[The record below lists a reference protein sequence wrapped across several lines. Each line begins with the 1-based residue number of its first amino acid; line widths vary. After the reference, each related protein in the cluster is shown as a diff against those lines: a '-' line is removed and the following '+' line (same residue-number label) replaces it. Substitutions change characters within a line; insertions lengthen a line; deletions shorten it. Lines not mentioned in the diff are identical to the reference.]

1 MSLRVRLTLTVV
13 LAALLPTAAV
23 GLWARSTIQTRATAE
38 YAQRLEAAVARARAA
53 IDERLAQDRRAV
65 DRLCDG
71 DYVVDRVVVE
81 LEADRFVPERQADLG
96 ASLPRIMRSL
106 GARTLE
112 LLTPNGEVLA
122 SAHYPGHAGARDPE
136 LAAAALAAG
145 DRPFVRTVR
154 LRDERRRDAPPT
166 DERAL
171 LVACAAGRGRGQVV
185 VVAGRLL
192 DAPFASDLLGDEGP
206 VSLALVAAPSAAGTP
221 AAATS
226 RRDIITFRDASGA
239 PALRLEAVL
248 DDGPL
253 REQLAELER
262 VVWLTMGAA
271 ALVAVLLGVLLALG
285 ITRPLAR
292 LEAAAE
298 RVAAGDL
305 ESTVGGSGRG
315 EVGRAL
321 AAFDHMTRELATTQ
335 RRLLRAERIAAWREI
350 ARRIAHEIKNPLL
363 PIQVS
368 IETMRKTYAKR
379 HPDFPEI
386 FEESTVMILEEVKR
400 LEHIVTEF
408 SRFARLPRPRPEPL
422 DVREVMAHLETMH
435 VTNDVP
441 LHVSAPRDL
450 PIVRADREQLTQ
462 VLVNLVQNA
471 ADAARARHGGGERT
485 AARVDVVLAAT
496 KDGGVDI
503 RIRDNGPGIPA
514 GVERQRV
521 FEPYYTTK
529 AGGTGLG
536 LAIVHR
542 ILSEHLATIEIGD
555 SPPLLENDASGD
567 TRGGAELHVVLTKD
581 GPPLDPE
588 ASLSGGAVRTHE

>member
-23 GLWARSTIQTRATAE
+23 GLWARNTIQTRTRDD
-38 YAQRLEAAVARARAA
+38 YAQRLDASVARARAA
-53 IDERLAQDRRAV
+53 VDERVAQDRRAV

-71 DYVVDRVVVE
+71 DYVVERVGVD
-81 LEADRFVPERQADLG
+81 LEADRFGPERQADLL
-96 ASLPRIMRSL
+96 ANLPRISRSL

-112 LLTPNGEVLA
+112 LLSPSGMVLA
-122 SAHYPGHAGARDPE
+122 SAHYPGHSGARDLP
-136 LAAAALAAG
+136 LARAALAAG
-145 DRPFVRTVR
+145 DRPFVREVR
-154 LRDERRRDAPPT
+154 LRNDEVAAPE
-166 DERAL
+166 DVRAL
-171 LVACAAGRGRGQVV
+171 LVACTAGRGRGQVIV
-185 VVAGRLL
+185 IAGRLL
-192 DAPFASDLLGDEGP
+192 DDAFASDLLGDAGP
-206 VSLALVAAPSAAGTP
+206 VSLHLLHGAAAAGSS
-221 AAATS
+221 AGSANH
-226 RRDIITFRDASGA
+226 RDIIAFHDASGG
-239 PALRLEAVL
+239 PATRLEAVL
-248 DDGPL
+248 DDAPL

-292 LEAAAE
+292 LEAAAD
-298 RVAAGDL
+298 RVASGDL
-305 ESTVGGSGRG
+305 ESMVGGGGRG

-368 IETMRKTYAKR
+368 IETMRKTYAKK

-422 DVREVMAHLETMH
+422 DLREVMSHLETMH

-441 LHVSAPRDL
+441 LHVRAPAEL
-450 PIVRADREQLTQ
+450 PLVRADREQLTQ

-471 ADAARARHGGGERT
+471 ADAGRARHGGGEHT
-485 AARVDVVLAAT
+485 KARVEVVLAAT
-496 KDGGVDI
+496 KEGGVDI
-503 RIRDNGPGIPA
+503 RVRDNGPGIPA
-514 GVERQRV
+514 GEERQRV

-529 AGGTGLG
+529 GGGTGLG

-555 SPPLLENDASGD
+555 SPPLAEDDTTGD
-567 TRGGAELHVVLTKD
+567 TRGGAELHIVLTRD

-588 ASLSGGAVRTHE
+588 ASLSGGAVRTLD

>member
-1 MSLRVRLTLTVV
+1 
-13 LAALLPTAAV
+13 
-23 GLWARSTIQTRATAE
+23 
-38 YAQRLEAAVARARAA
+38 
-53 IDERLAQDRRAV
+53 
-65 DRLCDG
+65 
-71 DYVVDRVVVE
+71 
-81 LEADRFVPERQADLG
+81 
-96 ASLPRIMRSL
+96 
-106 GARTLE
+106 
-112 LLTPNGEVLA
+112 
-122 SAHYPGHAGARDPE
+122 
-136 LAAAALAAG
+136 
-145 DRPFVRTVR
+145 
-154 LRDERRRDAPPT
+154 
-166 DERAL
+166 
-171 LVACAAGRGRGQVV
+171 
-185 VVAGRLL
+185 
-192 DAPFASDLLGDEGP
+192 
-206 VSLALVAAPSAAGTP
+206 
-221 AAATS
+221 
-226 RRDIITFRDASGA
+226 
-239 PALRLEAVL
+239 
-248 DDGPL
+248 
-253 REQLAELER
+253 
-262 VVWLTMGAA
+262 MGAA

-441 LHVSAPRDL
+441 LHVFAPREL

-471 ADAARARHGGGERT
+471 ADAARARHGGGEHT

-514 GVERQRV
+514 GEERQRV

-529 AGGTGLG
+529 SGGTGLG

-567 TRGGAELHVVLTKD
+567 THGGAEMHVVLTKD

-588 ASLSGGAVRTHE
+588 ASLSGGALRTHE

>member
-1 MSLRVRLTLTVV
+1 MSLRIRLTLTVV

-53 IDERLAQDRRAV
+53 VDARLAQDRRAV

-71 DYVVDRVVVE
+71 DYVVDRVVIE
-81 LEADRFVPERQADLG
+81 LEADRFGPERQADLG

-106 GARTLE
+106 GTRTLE
-112 LLTPNGEVLA
+112 LLTPDGEVLA

-154 LRDERRRDAPPT
+154 LRDDSRRDAPPT

-171 LVACAAGRGRGQVV
+171 LVACVAGRGRGQVV

-192 DAPFASDLLGDEGP
+192 DAPFATDLLGDDGP
-206 VSLALVAAPSAAGTP
+206 VSLALVAATSVNAMP
-221 AAATS
+221 AAAS
-226 RRDIITFRDASGA
+226 HRDVITFHDASGT

-262 VVWLTMGAA
+262 VVWLTMGTA

-441 LHVSAPRDL
+441 LHVFAPREL

-471 ADAARARHGGGERT
+471 ADAARARHGGGEHT

-496 KDGGVDI
+496 KDCGVDI

-514 GVERQRV
+514 GEERQRV

-555 SPPLLENDASGD
+555 SPPLLDNDVSGD
-567 TRGGAELHVVLTKD
+567 THGGAEMHVVLTKQ

-588 ASLSGGAVRTHE
+588 ASLSGGVMRTHE